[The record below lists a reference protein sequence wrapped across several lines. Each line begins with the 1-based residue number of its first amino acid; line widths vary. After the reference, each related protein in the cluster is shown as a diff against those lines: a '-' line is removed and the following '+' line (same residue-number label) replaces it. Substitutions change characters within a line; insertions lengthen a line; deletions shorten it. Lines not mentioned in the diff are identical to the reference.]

1 VQSCGQTNSQ
11 IPFYRPTSSRALKG
25 NAEIALILCFNWH
38 VCCPYQTSLPL
49 PAFFIRSYKYFN
61 DYFAISFPFDTV
73 GWATGRAS
81 GPVNLCLVCW
91 WWRFDWNCARLV
103 NDKIPKST
111 WHKTRLF
118 TIFHDNPA
126 KPYKNVDIL
135 DFTGVKHEGGG
146 GYNVC
151 CGYFNCC
158 YYRVTF

>member
-1 VQSCGQTNSQ
+1 MCKAVVKQTGQ

-81 GPVNLCLVCW
+81 GPV
-91 WWRFDWNCARLV
+91 
-103 NDKIPKST
+103 KIFV
-111 WHKTRLF
+111 WFVGGEDL
-118 TIFHDNPA
+118 
-126 KPYKNVDIL
+126 
-135 DFTGVKHEGGG
+135 TGTVH
-146 GYNVC
+146 VL
-151 CGYFNCC
+151 
-158 YYRVTF
+158 